1 MRYWRHGRTF
11 LGNSDQSHQDLKK
24 GRCGA
29 VGKTFGICAGLSAN
43 SHCLL
48 GGVGSVFLLCACEVL
63 GTARFVFV
71 FTKYILVCF

>member
-1 MRYWRHGRTF
+1 MNIGRTAF

-29 VGKTFGICAGLSAN
+29 VGKTSGVCAGLSAN
-43 SHCLL
+43 SHCLP
-48 GGVGSVFLLCACEVL
+48 GGVGSVFLFCACEVL
-63 GTARFVFV
+63 GTVRFVFV